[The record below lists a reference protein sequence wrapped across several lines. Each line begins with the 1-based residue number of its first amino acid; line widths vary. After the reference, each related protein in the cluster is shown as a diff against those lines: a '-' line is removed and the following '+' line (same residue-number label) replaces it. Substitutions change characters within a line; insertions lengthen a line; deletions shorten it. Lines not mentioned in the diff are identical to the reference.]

1 MCKFMSLIRL
11 IILSL
16 FVFTQTQADSIYNL
30 IKIPHLKIYNIKTPN
45 KLRYLYAKQPFTIGT
60 DNNINCYDSKKEVLD
75 QKYKIIQ
82 KNLNRYDA
90 NSAPKVTYDFPGYT
104 CISIN
109 EEAAHGIP
117 SERIVKPGDVV
128 NIDVSAELDGYFGF
142 GGSFSD
148 DAGYDVGFIAYT
160 YPGYDT
166 WDFEE
171 LYISFDFYGVYVMYA
186 AGVDDAPD
194 YTEIGY
200 GIDAGPGSFSIS
212 YGDYDTKGTNTL
224 VGYDWSVGDF
234 TLGFYY
240 SDFSADVASADEDGA
255 YFTISY

>member
-1 MCKFMSLIRL
+1 MN
-11 IILSL
+11 IIKKIIFVSL
-16 FVFTQTQADSIYNL
+16 FSLSSFSFAETSLSGNVALTSDYVWRGMTQNAGDPSISGGFDLEHDSGFYLGAWAANVLAD
-30 IKIPHLKIYNIKTPN
+30 
-45 KLRYLYAKQPFTIGT
+45 
-60 DNNINCYDSKKEVLD
+60 DVD
-75 QKYKIIQ
+75 
-82 KNLNRYDA
+82 
-90 NSAPKVTYDFPGYT
+90 
-104 CISIN
+104 
-109 EEAAHGIP
+109 
-117 SERIVKPGDVV
+117 GDVLG
-128 NIDVSAELDGYFGF
+128 SGSMELDGYFGF
-142 GGSFSD
+142 GGSFND

-171 LYISFDFYGVYVMYA
+171 LYVSFDLYGVYVMYA